1 MRVTASRLR
10 EDIYGILDQILDT
23 GVPVEVQRKGRTL
36 RIVPEPK
43 PSKLARLKKRSCVVG
58 DLESIVHVDWT
69 KEWSELKRTAPGARP
84 RAHSNP
90 RLPAAPGCVV
100 R

>member
-1 MRVTASRLR
+1 MKVTASRLR
-10 EDIYGILDQILDT
+10 ENIYGILDQILET

-58 DLESIVHVDWT
+58 DLESIVHMDWT
-69 KEWSELKRTAPGARP
+69 KEWSELK
-84 RAHSNP
+84 
-90 RLPAAPGCVV
+90 
-100 R
+100 